1 MSKVALVYC
10 DSYED
15 EKVYD
20 AVKKGMD
27 LLGDLDKI
35 FTKDEKVLLKPNM
48 LAADS
53 PEKAST
59 THPSVFE
66 AVARVLSELKVDLSY
81 GDSPAFHK
89 PLTASKKIGIHKR
102 AEKLDVPLADFEN
115 GLDVFFEEGL
125 ISRKFFIANGVME
138 ADSVVSLPKLK
149 THGFAR
155 MTGSVKNQFG
165 CIPGKLKGEMH
176 VKLPGGIEFSQMLV
190 DLNYYIKP
198 KLYVMDGII
207 AMEGN
212 GPRSGNPIPMNVLV
226 LSTDPIALD
235 ATICRMMN
243 LDPELVETIKAGH
256 EIGMGTYLEDE
267 IDLVGEPIERFINK
281 DYDVVRRP
289 IEKASE
295 NGLRS
300 VINQLF
306 VSKPYIISQKCIKC
320 GVCVNMCPVPEKAVN
335 WKKGDKSQVPVYDY
349 SKCIRCYCCQELC
362 PQSAIEIK
370 TPALRKLID
379 KVI

>member
-10 DSYED
+10 DSYDE

-20 AVKKGMD
+20 AVKKGID
-27 LLGDLDKI
+27 LIGGLEGLFKE
-35 FTKDEKVLLKPNM
+35 DEKVLLKPNM
-48 LAADS
+48 LAADP
-53 PEKAST
+53 PEKASV
-59 THPSVFE
+59 THPAVFE
-66 AVARVLSELKVDLSY
+66 AVAKVLSELSLNLSY

-89 PLTASKKIGIHKR
+89 PLTAAKKIGIHDK
-102 AEKLDVPLADFEN
+102 AQKLGIELADFEN
-115 GLDVFFEEGL
+115 GQDVFFEEGL
-125 ISRKFFIANGVME
+125 ISRKFFIANGVVE
-138 ADSVVSLPKLK
+138 ADSLVSIPKLK

-176 VKLPGGIEFSQMLV
+176 VKLPGGIEFSKMLV
-190 DLNYYIKP
+190 DLNYCVKP
-198 KLYVMDGII
+198 KLYVMDGIV

-212 GPRSGNPIPMNVLV
+212 GPRSGDPKSMNVLV
-226 LSTDPIALD
+226 LSRDPIALD

-243 LDPELVETIKAGH
+243 LNPEFVETIKAGY
-256 EIGMGTYLEDE
+256 EVGMGTYLEDE
-267 IDLVGEPIERFINK
+267 IEVLGEPLDRFVHH

-289 IEKASE
+289 IEKASDS
-295 NGLRS
+295 GLRS
-300 VINQLF
+300 VVNQLF
-306 VSKPYIISQKCIKC
+306 VSKPYIINQKCIKC

-335 WKKGDKSQVPVYDY
+335 WKNGDKSQVPVYDY

-370 TPALRKLID
+370 TPTLRKLID